1 MKTIP
6 REENPHEEEKI
17 DQFLDLE
24 LPKELTDEEREG
36 FMKTWL

>member
-6 REENPHEEEKI
+6 SEENPREEEKI

-24 LPKELTDEEREG
+24 LPKELTGEER
-36 FMKTWL
+36 